1 MRLVGHNLSMKLI
14 LSLLA
19 LAALLTG
26 VPLGAESKP
35 DFTGAWK
42 LNVAKSDLGGRPITE
57 LTLVIEHKDPSFKY
71 DVTGVADGR
80 NFEHREEITT
90 DSQPAES
97 ANGTVATAHWDGS
110 VLVIEAK
117 SAAGEVIENTRLSMS
132 ADGKT
137 MVREGMNKGPDG
149 DAKIHELYEKQ

>member
-1 MRLVGHNLSMKLI
+1 MKLI
-14 LSLLA
+14 VSVLA
-19 LAALLTG
+19 LAMASLAG
-26 VPLGAESKP
+26 PPLRAESKP

-71 DVTGVADGR
+71 DVTGVAGGK

-90 DSQPAES
+90 DDQPAES
-97 ANGTVATAHWDGS
+97 ANGTVATAHWDGP

-117 SAAGEVIENTRLSMS
+117 SPAGEVIENTRLSMS

-137 MVREGMNKGPDG
+137 VVREGMNKGPGG
-149 DAKIHELYEKQ
+149 DAKIHEVYEKQ